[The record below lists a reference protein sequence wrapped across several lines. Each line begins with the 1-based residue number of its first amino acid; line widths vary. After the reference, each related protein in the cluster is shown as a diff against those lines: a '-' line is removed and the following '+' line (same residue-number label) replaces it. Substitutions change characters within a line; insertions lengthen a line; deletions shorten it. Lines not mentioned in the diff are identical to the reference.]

1 MDHSKEKNNF
11 LISARKIM
19 ICNIKLQ
26 KYHLYLLHLCFII
39 KWWAVPGAP
48 GQQSKSN
55 LYIFK
60 ALCNGRSRKTAENYI
75 LLFSFNDAIRP
86 FQFFLLCQAPWFY
99 TSKIR
104 KTHKIKNSQICLFLQ
119 RLELSVNLC
128 FCY

>member
-1 MDHSKEKNNF
+1 
-11 LISARKIM
+11 M

-60 ALCNGRSRKTAENYI
+60 ALCNGRSRKTPENYI

-86 FQFFLLCQAPWFY
+86 FQFFFAVSSTLVLYIQDQ
-99 TSKIR
+99 
-104 KTHKIKNSQICLFLQ
+104 KNTQNKKLPNLFILT
-119 RLELSVNLC
+119 ET
-128 FCY
+128 